1 MDDTE
6 RLWALIGDIYDA
18 AFDPAQWGDVLRK
31 ARNFE
36 TRQRL
41 IAPHIQRATLV
52 GKVIAEAATFAD
64 TLDGIGTGIFL
75 VDATGDIVHAN
86 AAGHVMLKEAS
97 VLHAAGRRLMANDPQ
112 TDQTLAD
119 IFATAGDDDAAIRIK
134 GIVVSL
140 TARDGEQYAAHVL
153 PLISATRKRAGA
165 NYAAV
170 AALFVHKT
178 ALNTPLPPEAIAKA
192 YKLTPTELRVL
203 LAIVEVGGVPEVS
216 KALGIAETTVKTHLG
231 RIYQKT
237 GSGRQADLVK
247 LVAGFCSQLLD

>member
-1 MDDTE
+1 
-6 RLWALIGDIYDA
+6 
-18 AFDPAQWGDVLRK
+18 
-31 ARNFE
+31 
-36 TRQRL
+36 
-41 IAPHIQRATLV
+41 
-52 GKVIAEAATFAD
+52 
-64 TLDGIGTGIFL
+64 
-75 VDATGDIVHAN
+75 
-86 AAGHVMLKEAS
+86 MLKEAS

-119 IFATAGDDDAAIRIK
+119 IFATAGDEAIRIK

-165 NYAAV
+165 SYAAV

-231 RIYQKT
+231 RLYQKT
-237 GSGRQADLVK
+237 GLGRQADLVK
-247 LVAGFCSQLLD
+247 LVAGFCSQFLD

>member
-1 MDDTE
+1 
-6 RLWALIGDIYDA
+6 
-18 AFDPAQWGDVLRK
+18 
-31 ARNFE
+31 
-36 TRQRL
+36 
-41 IAPHIQRATLV
+41 
-52 GKVIAEAATFAD
+52 VIAEAATFAD
-64 TLDGIGTGIFL
+64 TLDGIGAGIFL

-119 IFATAGDDDAAIRIK
+119 IFATAGDEAIRIK

-165 NYAAV
+165 SYAAV

-231 RIYQKT
+231 RLYQKT
-237 GSGRQADLVK
+237 GLGRQADLVK
-247 LVAGFCSQLLD
+247 LVAGFCSQFLD

>member
-1 MDDTE
+1 VDDTQQ
-6 RLWALIGDIYDA
+6 LSALIGDIYDA
-18 AFDPAQWGDVLRK
+18 ALNPPLWVDVLRR
-31 ARNFE
+31 ARSFE
-36 TRQRL
+36 TCERL
-41 IAPHIQRATLV
+41 IAPHIQRATLI

-64 TLDGIGTGIFL
+64 SLDGIAAGMFL

-86 AAGHVMLKEAS
+86 AAGHVMLQEAS
-97 VLHAAGRRLMANDPQ
+97 VLYTAGKRLIANDRQ
-112 TDQTLAD
+112 TNQTLAD
-119 IFATAGDDDAAIRIK
+119 IFATAGDDDAAIGIK

-153 PLISATRKRAGA
+153 PLISGRRKRAGA
-165 NYAAV
+165 SYPAV

-178 ALNTPLPPEAIAKA
+178 VLNTPLPPEAIAKA

-231 RIYQKT
+231 RLYQKT

>member
-52 GKVIAEAATFAD
+52 GKMIAEAATFAD
-64 TLDGIGTGIFL
+64 TLDGIGAGIFL

-97 VLHAAGRRLMANDPQ
+97 VLHAHFSACGKIQ
-112 TDQTLAD
+112 TSSWCKYRTLSLP
-119 IFATAGDDDAAIRIK
+119 IVFA
-134 GIVVSL
+134 
-140 TARDGEQYAAHVL
+140 
-153 PLISATRKRAGA
+153 
-165 NYAAV
+165 
-170 AALFVHKT
+170 
-178 ALNTPLPPEAIAKA
+178 
-192 YKLTPTELRVL
+192 
-203 LAIVEVGGVPEVS
+203 
-216 KALGIAETTVKTHLG
+216 
-231 RIYQKT
+231 
-237 GSGRQADLVK
+237 
-247 LVAGFCSQLLD
+247 

>member
-1 MDDTE
+1 
-6 RLWALIGDIYDA
+6 
-18 AFDPAQWGDVLRK
+18 
-31 ARNFE
+31 
-36 TRQRL
+36 
-41 IAPHIQRATLV
+41 
-52 GKVIAEAATFAD
+52 
-64 TLDGIGTGIFL
+64 
-75 VDATGDIVHAN
+75 
-86 AAGHVMLKEAS
+86 MLKEAS
-97 VLHAAGRRLMANDPQ
+97 VLHTAGRRLMANDRQ

-165 NYAAV
+165 SYAAV

-231 RIYQKT
+231 RLYQKT

-247 LVAGFCSQLLD
+247 LVAGFCSQFLD